1 MHIVNYVCFFR
12 KRRLKCFLSNVE
24 KTVSRKRPFS
34 DIVEREKELVR
45 RYLITETQNAMVYVE
60 DLYMKKYNKT
70 LVITR

>member
-24 KTVSRKRPFS
+24 KTASRKRPFS

-45 RYLITETQNAMVYVE
+45 RYFITETQNAMVYVE